1 MLDLIRRFIG
11 QAPAQE
17 DKPSIHYSTASPL
30 GRRAPSYDSRL
41 IDSLKQDHADL
52 VDLFGQI
59 GLRVDARRYH
69 EIPAM
74 LVAFKTRLESHLI
87 AENVRFYNY
96 VEISLNDDVEDFN
109 LMRSFRREMNVIAR
123 GVVDWVKKYQTSGVD
138 ETSRAAFLS
147 DYQAIGALL
156 TQRIE
161 REEHSL
167 YPLYQPV

>member
-17 DKPSIHYSTASPL
+17 QKSGIHYSQLSPQ

-59 GLRVDARRYH
+59 GQRVDSHRYH
-69 EIPAM
+69 EIPQM

-96 VEISLNDDVEDFN
+96 VEISLTGDDEDFN

-123 GVVDWVKKYQTSGVD
+123 GVVDWVKKYQLRGVD
-138 ETSRAAFLS
+138 DGNRAVFMS
-147 DYQAIGALL
+147 DYRNIGALL
-156 TQRIE
+156 NQRIE

-167 YPLYQPV
+167 YPLYQPI